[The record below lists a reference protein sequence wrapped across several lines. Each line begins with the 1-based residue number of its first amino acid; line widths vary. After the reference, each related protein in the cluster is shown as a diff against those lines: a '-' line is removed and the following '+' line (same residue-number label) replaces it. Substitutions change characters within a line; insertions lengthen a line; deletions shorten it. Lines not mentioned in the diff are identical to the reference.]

1 MSDIKEFNYSE
12 SWHCKMPSNLINAL
26 NSENNVSLSSNSN
39 RNVNISDMLPRF
51 TDEEKANL
59 IEYYRRY
66 ADENGRIEL
75 KSVCDSTLYFMVNM
89 CYMLKEIGCT
99 DIQKVSREAT
109 TDEIPKD
116 KPWCSWVYI
125 VSGVLPK
132 R

>member
-12 SWHCKMPSNLINAL
+12 SWHCEMPSNLINAL
-26 NSENNVSLSSNSN
+26 NSENNVSVSSNSN
-39 RNVNISDMLPRF
+39 RNINISDMLPRF

-89 CYMLKEIGCT
+89 CCMLKEIGCT

-109 TDEIPKD
+109 ADEIPKD